1 MDEYQEVFGVPAET
15 AQDAPG
21 GEGGNEREDAGPAPG
36 EGERDQEP
44 AAPGAEEQQ
53 EEPASGAAGT
63 EDGADADR
71 HSGAEERHRQAQLRR
86 QREEAARHTAMQES
100 RDKIYADIF
109 AGQVNPFTGKPITS
123 EADYKAWLMEMLLIV

>member
-21 GEGGNEREDAGPAPG
+21 GEGENEREDAGPAPG

-71 HSGAEERHRQAQLRR
+71 HSGAEERHRQAQLLR
-86 QREEAARHTAMQES
+86 QYMHNTEIAVTMRLSTILKTIKQ
-100 RDKIYADIF
+100 
-109 AGQVNPFTGKPITS
+109 P
-123 EADYKAWLMEMLLIV
+123 L